1 MSGSAFDCRSVW
13 KATHGY
19 SGLLYREKEFVVI
32 IKEGQ
37 GEVVAQVNRVFTT
50 SIAGVYT
57 PYLDVQV
64 MEHEGYNAQGFPLV
78 KRSDET
84 LLTTTANLSRKVML
98 FPSNQNE
105 DGEQLYI
112 IMDFMRRI
120 FPVAVDTVVV
130 PSFQLL
136 MTWLM

>member
-1 MSGSAFDCRSVW
+1 M
-13 KATHGY
+13 
-19 SGLLYREKEFVVI
+19 
-32 IKEGQ
+32 
-37 GEVVAQVNRVFTT
+37 VAQLNTVFTT
-50 SIAGVYT
+50 SVGGVHAQYH
-57 PYLDVQV
+57 DVQI
-64 MEHEGYNAQGFPLV
+64 MEHVDFNAQGLLLV

-84 LLTTTANLSRKVML
+84 LLTSTTNLSRKVML

-130 PSFQLL
+130 PYFPVAND
-136 MTWLM
+136 MVNVKGG